1 MASFPR
7 DTHRHTF
14 SLVKGTRKIPF
25 DRAEKLDQIKQK
37 RFNVQFKELRKR
49 INKRIT

>member
-1 MASFPR
+1 MDSFPR
-7 DTHRHTF
+7 DIHRYTF
-14 SLVKGTRKIPF
+14 SLVKGARTIPF

-37 RFNVQFKELRKR
+37 RFKVQFKELRKR